1 MTTEQDVARHYS
13 HGALE
18 RAILD
23 ALRSSGK
30 DIEKL
35 QPSDLS
41 AADEFHLG
49 WRAATTE
56 LANDLALS
64 PGMRLL
70 DIGSGIG
77 GPARYFAEHH
87 AANVVGIDLTEEFV
101 SVATALTARCG
112 LADRVSF
119 VRASALSLPFEDEA
133 FERATLIHVGMNIA
147 DKAGAMREIHRV
159 LGKNGIFA
167 VYDIMHVDGGV
178 ELPYPMPWAA
188 STATSFVETPGT
200 YRKLLEDAGFT
211 IVAETNRR
219 DMALELGRQ
228 MREDTARNGAPPLG
242 MHTLMGPATPQR
254 LGNVMTA
261 LSAGTIAPIQMLARK
276 R

>member
-18 RAILD
+18 RTILD
-23 ALRSSGK
+23 ALRNSGK
-30 DIEKL
+30 DIDKL

-49 WRAATTE
+49 WKAATAE

-77 GPARYFAEHH
+77 GPARFFAEQHG
-87 AANVVGIDLTEEFV
+87 ANVVGVDLTEEFV
-101 SVATALTARCG
+101 AVANALTARCG
-112 LADRVSF
+112 LSDRASF
-119 VRASALSLPFEDEA
+119 VRASALSLPFEDGA
-133 FERATLIHVGMNIA
+133 FDRATLIHVGMNIA

-159 LGKNGIFA
+159 LRQGGIFA
-167 VYDIMHVDGGV
+167 VYDIMRMDGG
-178 ELPYPMPWAA
+178 ELAYPMPWAET
-188 STATSFVETPGT
+188 TATSFVETPDT
-200 YRKLLEDAGFT
+200 YRRLLKDAGFT
-211 IVAETNRR
+211 IEAERNRR
-219 DMALELGRQ
+219 EMALELNRQ
-228 MREDTARNGAPPLG
+228 MREDVAKNGPPPLG
-242 MHTLMGPATPQR
+242 AHMVMGAAAPVRVGNLMA
-254 LGNVMTA
+254 V
-261 LSAGTIAPIQMLARK
+261 LSAGTVAPIQMLARK